1 MTHVNDTLDAREQ
14 TYGDFG
20 VNARFMQELK
30 NDMRRCPR
38 WGALAPA
45 QAEALDQIASKMSRI
60 LFGDPAFTDSWHDIG
75 GYAMLGERACAP
87 APQVPAH
94 VQRVEHVDGTTQI
107 EVSGPGMTGDYRAG
121 FSLHGERRHVY
132 GPAVDVAL
140 GKARVLLGILPEYT
154 ELDRGITW
162 HLDKEG
168 ALCYRQA

>member
-1 MTHVNDTLDAREQ
+1 MIRVNDTLDARAQ

-30 NDMRRCPR
+30 TNMRRCPR

-45 QAEALDQIASKMSRI
+45 QAEALDQIASKMARI

-87 APQVPAH
+87 APAEPA
-94 VQRVEHVDGTTQI
+94 RTAEPAEGI
-107 EVSGPGMTGDYRAG
+107 EVLGPDMIGDYRAG
-121 FSLHGERRHVY
+121 FSLHGERHHVY
-132 GPAVDVAL
+132 GPTADVAL

-154 ELDRGITW
+154 EHGRGITW